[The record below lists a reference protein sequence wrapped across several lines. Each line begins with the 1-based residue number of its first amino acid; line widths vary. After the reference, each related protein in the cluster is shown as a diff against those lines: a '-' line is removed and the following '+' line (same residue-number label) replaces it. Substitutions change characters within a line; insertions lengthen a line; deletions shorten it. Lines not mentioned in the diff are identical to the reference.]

1 MPYKGSNAEWLHN
14 MCLYDLL
21 CRMQE
26 NAEERAKKQP
36 VICVLS
42 YIENANPL
50 FRCAGYAHSGKHDC
64 RSCIADWLNERCE

>member
-1 MPYKGSNAEWLHN
+1 MTNREKILHTN
-14 MCLYDLL
+14 LYDLL

-36 VICVLS
+36 IICVLS

-50 FRCAGYAHSGKHDC
+50 FRCAGYAHRGGHDC
-64 RSCIADWLNERCE
+64 SSCIADWMNERCE